1 MLSRGSLPAPFQGP
15 PRPKPSARA
24 RAGEQLATRFP
35 PRLSASHLFSV
46 LFFSF
51 GAIVLFV
58 CFSWPDG
65 SWTMFTLLVLL
76 SQLPIVTFS
85 FPHCTRGPQEA
96 RHAGEGEQTN
106 PSYVCG
112 SQMRKGNMSGACLFH
127 PRHTKRDFAFD
138 RWPIWLCCGLL
149 YSSSMSTNLFPQG
162 FFFFG

>member
-15 PRPKPSARA
+15 PRPKPCA
-24 RAGEQLATRFP
+24 RAGERLATRFP

-51 GAIVLFV
+51 GVIVLFV

-65 SWTMFTLLVLL
+65 CRTMFTLLLLL

-112 SQMRKGNMSGACLFH
+112 SQRRKGSLVCQGLASSILDTLKETLRLIGGRFGCV
-127 PRHTKRDFAFD
+127 AV
-138 RWPIWLCCGLL
+138 CC
-149 YSSSMSTNLFPQG
+149 TQVQ
-162 FFFFG
+162 